1 MAITRLT
8 HDGYGMLETNRVDR
22 DNNEAQCAVDKVTFP
37 NGVENGTIVAVDK
50 ANGLV
55 KLEGDLKGIVAN
67 SERLYDQFHAGLKNY
82 KVGPGEMASVYFLR
96 RGDTFTT
103 NTVGFDGTSEFP
115 GGESEVITA
124 LKAAHTTPM
133 YGDIDTETGVI
144 KVTKTQGEAPF
155 TVVKLTTMPDGQLGV
170 KFIVSNID
178 KL

>member
-96 RGDTFTT
+96 KGDTFTT
-103 NTVGFDGTSEFP
+103 NTVGFDGTTEFS
-115 GGESEVITA
+115 GGESAVIAA
-124 LKAAHTTPM
+124 LKAVKTTPM
-133 YGDIDTETGVI
+133 YGKVDTDTGVI
-144 KVTKTQGEAPF
+144 QVTKTKGTSPF
-155 TVVKLTTMPDGQLGV
+155 TVVKLTTMPDGQTGV
-170 KFIVSNID
+170 KFIVSNIEN
-178 KL
+178 L